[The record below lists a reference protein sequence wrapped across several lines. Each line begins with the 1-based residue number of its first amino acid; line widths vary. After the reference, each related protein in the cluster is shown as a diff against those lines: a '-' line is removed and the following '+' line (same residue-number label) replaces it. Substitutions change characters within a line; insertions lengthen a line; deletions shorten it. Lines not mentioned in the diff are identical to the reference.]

1 MESVE
6 KMNYLQ
12 VIAEIWKSGAE
23 MKLLDTGE
31 IELLH
36 ADRVPVET
44 MNAAELVFDEIE
56 AWFKSWTSATAI
68 EKTMRNIL
76 LQYCGWTRNTKILK
90 WLNAEESKTFLV
102 HDWTV
107 ALAQNGWTN
116 IYDDYRQFENDE
128 SHKLAKEIYN
138 NACEYMRK
146 VEG

>member
-1 MESVE
+1 
-6 KMNYLQ
+6 MNYLE
-12 VIAEIWKSGAE
+12 VLSKIWKNGAE

-36 ADRVPVET
+36 ADRVPAET
-44 MNAAELVFDEIE
+44 MSAAELVFDEIE
-56 AWFKSWTSATAI
+56 AWFKSWNGATAI

-107 ALAQNGWTN
+107 LLAKNGWTN
-116 IYDDYRQFENDE
+116 IYDDYRQYENDE
-128 SHKLAKEIYN
+128 SHKMAKEIYN